1 MLGCHE
7 LSSHTATNPPSPP
20 LTGILSMSDLTKLP
34 KSELLNLPFD
44 LYTLSSLGGRV
55 MCNVTS
61 DTNQSTSYS
70 FTGETTGTSG
80 GTKGY
85 SKPLCFVT
93 WGNSIN
99 AQIGLPIMYS
109 LSTNPRAT
117 QHSRDREM
125 FLCDCAI
132 DQSDFSQKYC
142 NGEKGPNMGECHTFG
157 VTTAPA
163 ACV

>member
-20 LTGILSMSDLTKLP
+20 LTGILSMNDLTKLP
-34 KSELLNLPFD
+34 KSELLKLPFE
-44 LYTLSSLGGRV
+44 LYTLNSLGGRV

-70 FTGETTGTSG
+70 FTGETSGTSG

-85 SKPLCFVT
+85 GQPLCFVT

-109 LSTNPRAT
+109 LSTDPRADP
-117 QHSRDREM
+117 RPPM
-125 FLCDCAI
+125 YLCDCAI
-132 DQSDFSQKYC
+132 DQSDLSQKYC
-142 NGEKGPNMGECHTFG
+142 NGESGPNMGECHAFG
-157 VTTAPA
+157 VTTAAA